1 MTKVKSPHY
10 SRRELARSALLGGAS
25 CVFGATTLRAEG
37 ELSSKGVIDVR
48 QFGARGD
55 GKTDDTKA
63 IQRAVDTVAE
73 ERGAVFMP
81 PGVYLS
87 SEIQMRPDTAL
98 VGIPAW
104 NYREPGGTVIR
115 LADNNSKCLL
125 NITNAWG
132 ATIEGVA
139 LDGSNLG
146 KNVHGIF
153 LNKPT
158 YGDHEDAFR
167 IERCQVARFSGDGVN
182 LTRAWCF
189 SIRHSMFAYN
199 NGDGLRLRGWD
210 GFIMDNW
217 FSGNKQAGFGAREE
231 NASVTLTGNRI
242 EWNGQ
247 ENILIAGADG
257 YQITGNF
264 LDRAGT
270 CAIALRNT
278 SESCSQMT
286 ITGNYLKR
294 SGKLADPESHD
305 SSQLA
310 IEAGRGIT
318 CVGNNLQAGR
328 DDDGR
333 GKWSPSYGIVYKS
346 LQDSV
351 ISNNVLHEG
360 ALRQLF
366 VDLGGH
372 GEGVVVKDNPG
383 RIFKP
388 KQ

>member
-1 MTKVKSPHY
+1 MIQMNSSRC
-10 SRRELARSALLGGAS
+10 SRRALGRSALLGGAS
-25 CVFGATTLRAEG
+25 CVLGAAVSRAEG
-37 ELSSKGVIDVR
+37 EPNGKGLIDAR
-48 QFGARGD
+48 RFGAKGD
-55 GKTDDTKA
+55 GKNDDSKA
-63 IQRAVDTVAE
+63 IQRAVDAVASDQ
-73 ERGAVFMP
+73 GAVFLP

-104 NYREPGGTVIR
+104 NYRVPGGTVIR
-115 LADNNSKCLL
+115 LADSNSKCLI
-125 NITNAWG
+125 NVTGAWG
-132 ATIEGVA
+132 ATIEGIA
-139 LDGSNLG
+139 LDGASLG
-146 KNVHGIF
+146 KSIHGMF
-153 LNKPT
+153 LNKPD

-242 EWNGQ
+242 EWNGR
-247 ENILIAGADG
+247 ENILIAGGDG

-270 CAIALRNT
+270 CAIALRNS

-286 ITGNYLKR
+286 ITGNYFKR

-305 SSQLA
+305 SSQLI
-310 IEAGRGIT
+310 IEGARGLT
-318 CVGNNLQAGR
+318 CIGNNLQAGR
-328 DDDGR
+328 DDDRR
-333 GKWSPSYGIVYKS
+333 GTWSPSYGVVYKA
-346 LQDSV
+346 LHDCV
-351 ISNNVLHEG
+351 ISNNVLHEA
-360 ALRQLF
+360 ALRELI

-372 GEGVVVKDNPG
+372 GEGAVVKDNPG
-383 RIFKP
+383 RLFRPKP
-388 KQ
+388 

>member
-1 MTKVKSPHY
+1 MTEVNSAHY
-10 SRRELARSALLGGAS
+10 SRRALARSALLGGAS
-25 CVFGATTLRAEG
+25 CVLGTATLRAEG
-37 ELSSKGVIDVR
+37 QPNGKGFIDVH
-48 QFGARGD
+48 QFGAKGD
-55 GKTDDTKA
+55 GASDDSIA
-63 IQRAVDTVAE
+63 IQRAVDAVAADH
-73 ERGAVFMP
+73 GAVFLP

-115 LADNNSKCLL
+115 LANSNSKCLI
-125 NITNAWG
+125 NITGAWG
-132 ATIEGVA
+132 ATIEGIA
-139 LDGSNLG
+139 LDGANLG

-153 LNKPT
+153 LNKPN

-182 LTRAWCF
+182 LSRAWCF

-199 NGDGLRLRGWD
+199 KGDGLRLRGWD

-247 ENILIAGADG
+247 ENILIAGGDG

-270 CAIALRNT
+270 CGIALRNS

-305 SSQLA
+305 SSQLV
-310 IEAGRGIT
+310 IEGARGVT

-333 GKWSPSYGIVYKS
+333 GTWSPSYGIVCKA
-346 LQDSV
+346 LQDCV
-351 ISNNVLHEG
+351 ISNNVLYEG
-360 ALRQLF
+360 ALRELI

-372 GEGVVVKDNPG
+372 GEGAILKDNPG
-383 RIFKP
+383 RIFRAKP
-388 KQ
+388 